1 MQRKRP
7 KSLETK
13 VYQKLWN
20 LEHLSYTRAD
30 SWKKSY
36 RYTLINE
43 FREHIT
49 FAKNSYIAG
58 YEIRGKFKNEK
69 LKYFNYSLAELSIVE
84 SNLDH
89 MVMGDIGIVKEKEW
103 SQIAGLI
110 DSIRVELTK
119 LINSLIAKGAGGS
132 ESLDFG
138 IESVSAGNKDA

>member
-1 MQRKRP
+1 MQDRKRP

-49 FAKNSYIAG
+49 FAKNSYM
-58 YEIRGKFKNEK
+58 
-69 LKYFNYSLAELSIVE
+69 
-84 SNLDH
+84 DH
-89 MVMGDIGIVKEKEW
+89 MVMGDIGIVNKKEW